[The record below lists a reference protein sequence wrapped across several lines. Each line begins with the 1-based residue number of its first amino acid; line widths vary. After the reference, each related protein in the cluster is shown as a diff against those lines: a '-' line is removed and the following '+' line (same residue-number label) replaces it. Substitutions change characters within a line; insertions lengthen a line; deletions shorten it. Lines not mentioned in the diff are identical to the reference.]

1 MTRALQTRLNDA
13 PNAEELTALESGD
26 VALLVESLSND
37 GYRLP
42 RSVVVAAQPIEFS
55 FSWENP
61 NFRWYDAVPF

>member
-1 MTRALQTRLNDA
+1 MNRAVETRLNNA

-26 VALLVESLSND
+26 VGLLVESFTHH

-42 RSVVVAAQPIEFS
+42 RSVVVAAEPIEFS